1 MNPET
6 EKLLERTFLF
16 GVDTL
21 KLLMTLS
28 KAQVFGIVI
37 FQLGKASTSSGSN
50 YEEAQGAESTKDFD
64 HKIGIVLKEVRES
77 NYWYRV
83 LDAIMPNSKSN
94 AELQRLLAESF
105 ELKRIFS
112 AIKIKTN
119 LKKKI
124 K

>member
-21 KLLMTLS
+21 KFLMTLS
-28 KAQVFGIVI
+28 KVQAYGIVI

-94 AELQRLLAESF
+94 TELQRLLAESF

-119 LKKKI
+119 LKKKN